1 MFLKQLKKHI
11 NVLWNFFCS
20 APTEKVYTFDAPRD
34 ELLQEGL
41 ARNGFTCNGDICTPC
56 QFGTYQTR
64 ASDGSYVCAKCP
76 PGIVRRTKPGFE
88 SHSRLIHSVSTFSR
102 YSKVEQA
109 ITLTTSD
116 S

>member
-1 MFLKQLKKHI
+1 MFSKQLKTHT
-11 NVLWNFFCS
+11 NVLWKFFFS
-20 APTEKVYTFDAPRD
+20 APTDKIYTFEAPRD

-64 ASDGSYVCAKCP
+64 ASDGSYVCTKCP
-76 PGIVRRTKPGFE
+76 PGKVRRKKTGFE

-102 YSKVEQA
+102 YSKVEQG
-109 ITLTTSD
+109 ITRTTSE